1 MTTRLKALDND
12 LRWIDFLNMEVH
24 FLKHETPQIPEPIII
39 DDGDV
44 AFMLVKAMSKLEPD
58 EWTPK
63 MAVSKAV
70 ILAAIVP

>member
-1 MTTRLKALDND
+1 MATRLKALDND
-12 LRWIDFLNMEVH
+12 LRSIDFLNMEVH
-24 FLKHETPQIPEPIII
+24 FLKHETPQIPEPIVI

-44 AFMLVKAMSKLEPD
+44 AFMLVRAMSKLEPD

-63 MAVSKAV
+63 MAAAKAV

>member
-12 LRWIDFLNMEVH
+12 LRSIDFLSMEVH
-24 FLKHETPQIPEPIII
+24 FLKHETPQIPEPIVI

-44 AFMLVKAMSKLEPD
+44 AFMLVRAMSKLEPD

-63 MAVSKAV
+63 LSAAKAV